1 MATLTY
7 DFEGLFAPKVVD
19 GVRLD
24 EAAMASLDAA
34 LVDARAAVVGAHE
47 SGSLGFM
54 NCPLE
59 DVSEISAWSKSIL
72 EGGKFTD
79 QIVVGIGGSSL
90 GALAVLASQGGDAG
104 GLKTHFS
111 ENIDPVGF
119 ARLFGQVDLSTT
131 MIVVI
136 TKSGTTIET
145 MSKFWILYEALV
157 EAVGAEAASAH
168 VVAITD
174 PEKGSLRPLAAERGF
189 KTFSVPPNVGG
200 RFSVLTAVGLV
211 PLALAGYDIDALL
224 EGARTAREHALGAD
238 VARNALLKA
247 AAHQYLLAA
256 RGVNQCVMMS
266 YADDLLPL
274 ADWFRQLWAESLGKK
289 TNRAGEVVNVGITPL
304 KALGVIDQHS
314 QVQLYMEGPLDKHV
328 MFLEVGAFGADFS
341 VPDTPGFPEK
351 LSHLK
356 GKSLSALLKAEL
368 DGTQAAL
375 TDSGR
380 PTSRWVFHTVCPEAV
395 GAFILG
401 WEFVTAIAG
410 ELYDI
415 DAFDQPGVE
424 LGKLI
429 AHGLLGRE
437 DVVELAGQYIDGGA
451 EGAGLSVEF

>member
-7 DFEGLFAPKVVD
+7 DFEGLFASKVID

-24 EAAMASLDAA
+24 EPAMASLEPA
-34 LVDARAAVVGAHE
+34 LADARAAIVAAHDVGR
-47 SGSLGFM
+47 LGFM

-59 DVSEISAWSKSIL
+59 DISEIVDWSRSIIDA
-72 EGGKFTD
+72 GDFTD

-90 GALAVLASQGGDAG
+90 GALAVLASQGGSAG
-104 GLKTHFS
+104 GLETHFS

-119 ARLFGQVDLSTT
+119 ARLMGRVDLTRT

-157 EAVGAEAASAH
+157 QKVGAEKAASH

-211 PLALAGYDIDALL
+211 PLALAGYDVVGLL
-224 EGARTAREHALGAD
+224 AGARSARAHALDAS
-238 VARNALLKA
+238 VSENALLGA
-247 AAHQYLLAA
+247 AAHQVLLAD

-289 TNRAGEVVNVGITPL
+289 VNRAGEVVNVGITPL

-328 MFLEVGAFGADFS
+328 MFLEVGAFATDFE

-368 DGTQAAL
+368 DGTRAAL

-380 PTSRWVFHTVCPEAV
+380 PTSSWVFHSVCPEAV

-437 DVVELAGQYIDGGA
+437 DVVELASGYVGDGASKGGMSL
-451 EGAGLSVEF
+451 EI